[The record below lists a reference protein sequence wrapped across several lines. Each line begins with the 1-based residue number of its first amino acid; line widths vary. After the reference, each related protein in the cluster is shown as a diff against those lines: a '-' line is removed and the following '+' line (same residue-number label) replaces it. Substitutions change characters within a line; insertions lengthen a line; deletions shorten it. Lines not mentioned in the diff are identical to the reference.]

1 MRESSPI
8 GIRLLSIEPIGQLSF
23 VEDVNNGESVWL
35 RKYMRWCCFM
45 DVKTPKS
52 LAMEHEELL
61 KELEAGLQGGG
72 KVA

>member
-1 MRESSPI
+1 
-8 GIRLLSIEPIGQLSF
+8 
-23 VEDVNNGESVWL
+23 
-35 RKYMRWCCFM
+35 M